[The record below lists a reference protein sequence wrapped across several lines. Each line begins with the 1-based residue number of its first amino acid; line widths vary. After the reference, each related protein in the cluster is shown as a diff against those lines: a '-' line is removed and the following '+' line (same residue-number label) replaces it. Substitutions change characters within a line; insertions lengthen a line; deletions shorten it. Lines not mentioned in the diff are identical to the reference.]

1 VPLYD
6 AELRAWVLY
15 RYQGFVVVVGN
26 VYADKK
32 GRFPDGRMIQTSP
45 LLSVGTPRDGN
56 IVATLNS
63 RYLLVGPESRGTDLR
78 NAELPPPAFEEPRF
92 QVPELEEQP

>member
-1 VPLYD
+1 MPHYD

-45 LLSVGTPRDGN
+45 LLSVGTPRNGN
-56 IVATLNS
+56 VVATLNS
-63 RYLLVGPESRGTDLR
+63 RYLLVGPERRQRELR
-78 NAELPPPAFEEPRF
+78 NAELPSAGSDHSTL
-92 QVPELEEQP
+92 QVSELEEQP